1 MGSPTRCAPASRSV
15 PSAAAC
21 PPRPVAGGSDAR
33 AAAAAREGGC
43 AAGGRSR
50 PRSRRAASPPSA
62 SSEAAGAGLVL
73 AERGLERSPV
83 EVRPERVA
91 EDELGVSALPQ
102 QEVRDP
108 LLAAGPDQEVGV
120 VHLGRVQ
127 MVAELL
133 L

>member
-1 MGSPTRCAPASRSV
+1 MGSPTRCAPASPSA

-21 PPRPVAGGSDAR
+21 PPRPVAGGSGSDGL
-33 AAAAAREGGC
+33 AAAAAPGGGC

-50 PRSRRAASPPSA
+50 PRNRRAASPPSA

-73 AERGLERSPV
+73 AERGLECRPV

-91 EDELGVSALPQ
+91 EHELGVRALPQ

-120 VHLGRVQ
+120 VHLGR
-127 MVAELL
+127 
-133 L
+133 